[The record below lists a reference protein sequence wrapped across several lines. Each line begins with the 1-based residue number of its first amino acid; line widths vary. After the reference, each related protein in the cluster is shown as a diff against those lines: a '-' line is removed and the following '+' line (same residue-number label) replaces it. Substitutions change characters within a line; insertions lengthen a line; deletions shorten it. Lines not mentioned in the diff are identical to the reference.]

1 MKKQYIIPATDVIE
15 IKVTQMLTT
24 SLTVLNPSD
33 PTNDLDEGEI
43 LSREGEFDEDDFDR
57 IAFILDR
64 FFLFR
69 LFNWLFFFYCGFLFP
84 CAGDCHIAVSN
95 RNPVLRPAKE

>member
-1 MKKQYIIPATDVIE
+1 MFNIKKKDNMKKQYIIPATDVIE

-43 LSREGEFDEDDFDR
+43 LSREGEFDEDDFDMDEED
-57 IAFILDR
+57 I
-64 FFLFR
+64 
-69 LFNWLFFFYCGFLFP
+69 
-84 CAGDCHIAVSN
+84 
-95 RNPVLRPAKE
+95 

>member
-24 SLTVLNPSD
+24 SLTVLDPSV

-43 LSREGEFDEDDFDR
+43 LSREGEFDEDDFDMDEED
-57 IAFILDR
+57 I
-64 FFLFR
+64 
-69 LFNWLFFFYCGFLFP
+69 
-84 CAGDCHIAVSN
+84 
-95 RNPVLRPAKE
+95 